1 MMLGSGVLA
10 IWNNVTPVA
19 EEEFVRWHVREHIP
33 ERVSIPGFLRARRY
47 VGTASRLKYFN
58 FYETET
64 VDVLQSPAYHAR
76 LDSPT
81 EWTKRVVK
89 EFRDTSRTACVV
101 RASIGLGTG
110 VCVETIQLRARAE
123 VSADTFVQALRP
135 VLAQAQESRDVVAAH
150 LLEGRHDTSKVK
162 AAEKALMA
170 EPDRL
175 ADWIILTETLT
186 ADAANALHKDVLADR
201 LLVECGATGDIARSV
216 YTLDFALAKAD
227 LEMTANEA

>member
-1 MMLGSGVLA
+1 MLGSGVLA
-10 IWNNVTPVA
+10 IWNNVTPGR
-19 EEEFVRWHVREHIP
+19 EEEFLRWHVREHIP

-47 VGTASRLKYFN
+47 VGGASYVKYFN

-64 VDVLQSPAYHAR
+64 VDVLQSPAYRAR

-81 EWTKRVVK
+81 EWTKKIVK

-101 RASIGLGTG
+101 RASVGLGTG
-110 VCVETIQLRARAE
+110 ACVETIQFRARAD
-123 VSADTFVQALRP
+123 VSADAFVQALQP
-135 VLAQAQESRDVVAAH
+135 VLAQVQESKGVVAAH

-162 AAEKALMA
+162 AVEKALMA

-186 ADAANALHKDVLADR
+186 ADTAKALHKEVLADR
-201 LLVECGATGDIARSV
+201 SLVECGASDDIARSV

-227 LEMTANEA
+227 LEMTANKA

>member
-1 MMLGSGVLA
+1 MLGSGVLA
-10 IWNNVTPVA
+10 IWNNVTPGT

-33 ERVSIPGFLRARRY
+33 ERVGIPGFLRARRY
-47 VGTASRLKYFN
+47 VASASGVKYFN
-58 FYETET
+58 FYETKT

-76 LDSPT
+76 LNSPT
-81 EWTKRVVK
+81 EWTKKVVK

-110 VCVETIQLRARAE
+110 ACVETIQLRARAD
-123 VSADTFVQALRP
+123 VSADAFARALRP
-135 VLAQAQESRDVVAAH
+135 VLERVQASEAVVAAH

-186 ADAANALHKDVLADR
+186 ADAAKALHKGVLADR
-201 LLVECGATGDIARSV
+201 SLVECGASGDIARSV
-216 YTLDFALAKAD
+216 YTLDFALVKAD
-227 LEMTANEA
+227 LEMTAEKS

>member
-1 MMLGSGVLA
+1 MLGSGVLA
-10 IWNNVTPVA
+10 IWNNVTPGTD
-19 EEEFVRWHVREHIP
+19 EEFLRWHVREHIP
-33 ERVSIPGFLRARRY
+33 ERVAIPGFLRARRY
-47 VGTASRLKYFN
+47 VGNGSHLKYFN

-64 VDVLQSPAYHAR
+64 LDVLQSPAYHAR
-76 LDSPT
+76 LNSPT

-101 RASIGLGTG
+101 RASIGRGAG
-110 VCVETIQLRARAE
+110 GCVETIQLRARVD
-123 VSADTFVQALRP
+123 VSPDAFVQAVRRL
-135 VLAQAQESRDVVAAH
+135 LARVQESDGTVAAH

-186 ADAANALHKDVLADR
+186 ADVAQRLHEHVLTDR
-201 LLVECGATGDIARSV
+201 TLVQCGASGDIARSI

-227 LEMTANEA
+227 LQMVAEKA

>member
-1 MMLGSGVLA
+1 MLGSGVLA
-10 IWNNVTPVA
+10 IWNNVTPGT

-33 ERVSIPGFLRARRY
+33 ERVSISGFLRARRY
-47 VGTASRLKYFN
+47 VGSAARLKYFN
-58 FYETET
+58 FYETES
-64 VDVLQSPAYHAR
+64 VDVLQSPAYRAR

-81 EWTKRVVK
+81 EWTKKVVK

-101 RASIGLGTG
+101 RASVGLGTG
-110 VCVETIQLRARAE
+110 ACVETIQLRARAD
-123 VSADTFVQALRP
+123 VSADTFVEALRP
-135 VLAQAQESRDVVAAH
+135 VLEQVQGSTDVVAAH

-186 ADAANALHKDVLADR
+186 ADAAKALHKDVLTDR
-201 LLVECGATGDIARSV
+201 LLVECGASGDIARSV
-216 YTLDFALAKAD
+216 YTLDFALVKAD
-227 LEMTANEA
+227 LEMKSHKA

>member
-10 IWNNVTPVA
+10 IWNNVTPGT
-19 EEEFVRWHVREHIP
+19 EKEFVRWHVREHIP
-33 ERVSIPGFLRARRY
+33 ERVRIPGFLRARRY
-47 VGTASRLKYFN
+47 VGSTSRLKYFN

-64 VDVLQSPAYHAR
+64 VDVLQSPAYQAR
-76 LDSPT
+76 LDRPT
-81 EWTKRVVK
+81 EWTRKVVK

-101 RASIGLGTG
+101 RASVGLGTG
-110 VCVETIQLRARAE
+110 ACVETIQLRARPD

-135 VLAQAQESRDVVAAH
+135 VLAQVQASENVVAAH

-186 ADAANALHKDVLADR
+186 ADAAKALRKEVLADR
-201 LLVECGATGDIARSV
+201 LLVECGASGEIARSV
-216 YTLDFALAKAD
+216 YTLDFALARAD
-227 LEMTANEA
+227 LEMTASKA

>member
-10 IWNNVTPVA
+10 IWNNVTPGTDD
-19 EEEFVRWHVREHIP
+19 EFVRWHVREHIP

-47 VGTASRLKYFN
+47 VGSASQLKYFN

-64 VDVLQSPAYHAR
+64 VDVLQSPAYRAR

-81 EWTKRVVK
+81 EWTKKVVK

-101 RASIGLGTG
+101 RASVGLGTG
-110 VCVETIQLRARAE
+110 ACVETIQLRARAD
-123 VSADTFVQALRP
+123 VSADAFVQALRP
-135 VLAQAQESRDVVAAH
+135 VLARVQEAKGVVAAH
-150 LLEGRHDTSKVK
+150 LLEGRHDTSKVD

-186 ADAANALHKDVLADR
+186 ADAAKALRKEVLADR
-201 LLVECGATGDIARSV
+201 LRVECGASGEIARSL
-216 YTLDFALAKAD
+216 YTLDFALARAD
-227 LEMTANEA
+227 LEMTASKA

>member
-10 IWNNVTPVA
+10 IWNNVTPGR
-19 EEEFVRWHVREHIP
+19 EEEFLRWHVREHIP

-47 VGTASRLKYFN
+47 VGSASYGTYFN

-64 VDVLQSPAYHAR
+64 VDVLQSPAYRAR

-81 EWTKRVVK
+81 EWTKKVVK

-101 RASIGLGTG
+101 RASVGLGTG
-110 VCVETIQLRARAE
+110 ACVETIQLRARAD
-123 VSADTFVQALRP
+123 VSADAFVQALRP
-135 VLAQAQESRDVVAAH
+135 VLARVQEAKGVVAAH

-186 ADAANALHKDVLADR
+186 PDVAKALYKEVLTDR
-201 LLVECGATGDIARSV
+201 SLVECGASGDIARSV

-227 LEMTANEA
+227 LEMTAHKA